1 MKYIV
6 PNYYKAF
13 HCIAG
18 RCRHSCCT
26 GWEIDIDK
34 PTHTLY
40 QGISG
45 TFGARLSESIE
56 IDSGNAYFRLD
67 AQERC
72 PFLNRENL
80 CDIIL
85 TLGEDAL
92 CQICR
97 DHPRFRSFFSDRTEI
112 GLGLCCEA
120 AGELLLG
127 SAEKMHLVP
136 LEGTENA
143 ADTNLT
149 EAEQRFFAFREQVF
163 AVLQNRTQCIDDR
176 LQAMLALC
184 HTTLPQKT
192 PAQWASFFLQL
203 ERLDD
208 AWTQNL
214 QELQTAST
222 VDLSLALPGE
232 TDIFF
237 EQLAVYFIYRHL
249 AGALEDGALAA
260 RAAFSVLSVQIIS
273 YLCQLYFGKH
283 GVLPLAAVVEFARLY
298 SSEIEYSQ
306 ENMDTLLAILHGERA
321 DFAGDL

>member
-56 IDSGNAYFRLD
+56 IDGGNAYFRLD

-127 SAEKMHLVP
+127 SVEKMHLVP

-163 AVLQNRTQCIDDR
+163 AVLQNRAQRIDAR
-176 LQAMLALC
+176 LQAVLTLC
-184 HTTLPQKT
+184 RTALPQKT

-249 AGALEDGALAA
+249 ASALEDGALSA

-283 GVLPLAAVVEFARLY
+283 GILPLAAVVEIARLY

>member
-1 MKYIV
+1 MEYII

-18 RCRHSCCT
+18 RCRHSCCM
-26 GWEIDIDK
+26 GWEIDIDEA
-34 PTHTLY
+34 THALY

-45 TFGARLSESIE
+45 AFGARLSESIE
-56 IDSGNAYFRLD
+56 VDGDGAHFRLD
-67 AQERC
+67 ARERC

-97 DHPRFRSFFSDRTEI
+97 DHPRFRNFFSDRTEI

-127 SAEKMHLVP
+127 SAERMQLVP
-136 LEGTENA
+136 LESTENA
-143 ADTNLT
+143 PDTKST
-149 EAEQRFFAFREQVF
+149 EEEQRFFEFREQVF
-163 AVLQNRTQCIDDR
+163 AVLQNRAQRIDAR
-176 LQAMLALC
+176 LQAVLTLC
-184 HTTLPQKT
+184 RTALPQKS
-192 PAQWASFFLQL
+192 PAQWAEIFLRL

-214 QELQTAST
+214 QALQAAPTASLLLT
-222 VDLSLALPGE
+222 LPKE

-260 RAAFSVLSVQIIS
+260 RAAFSVLGVQMIS
-273 YLCQLYFGKH
+273 YFCKLYWGKH
-283 GVLPLAAVVEFARLY
+283 DDLPLAAVAEFARLY

>member
-1 MKYIV
+1 MEYIV

-26 GWEIDIDK
+26 GWEIDIDET
-34 PTHTLY
+34 THALY
-40 QGISG
+40 QGVSG
-45 TFGARLSESIE
+45 AFGARLSASIE
-56 IDSGNAYFRLD
+56 MDGGGAHFRLD
-67 AQERC
+67 AREQC

-127 SAEKMHLVP
+127 SAEKMQLVP
-136 LEGTENA
+136 LEGAENA

-149 EAEQRFFAFREQVF
+149 EEEQRFFEFREQVF
-163 AVLQNRTQCIDDR
+163 AVLQNRAQRIDAR
-176 LQAMLALC
+176 LQAALALC
-184 HTTLPQKT
+184 RTALPQKS

-208 AWTQNL
+208 AWTKNL
-214 QELQTAST
+214 QELQAAPTAS
-222 VDLSLALPGE
+222 LSLTLPSE

-249 AGALEDGALAA
+249 AGALDDGAFSA
-260 RAAFSVLSVQIIS
+260 RAAFAVLGVQMIS
-273 YLCQLYFGKH
+273 YLCKLYFGKH
-283 GVLPLAAVVEFARLY
+283 GILPLAAVVEFARLY

-306 ENMDTLLAILHGERA
+306 ENMDALLAMLHGEGT
-321 DFAGDL
+321 DFAGDS